1 MKNIVSLTNILG
13 ILIIAFS
20 FQGLALGQT
29 QTNTSKQLLLDT
41 SQPTV
46 LITGSNRGIGLALA
60 RNYAI
65 SGWNVIATCRSP
77 ERADDLKKLIYDYPN
92 ISIEKLDV
100 TELNEIESLARKYQG
115 IAIDVLIN
123 NAGILGDVK
132 NQTFGSLDQLTFEKV
147 MAVNAYGPLKVAEA
161 FTESVELSNQKK
173 IVSMTSGLGSMQITG
188 NMDRF
193 YFYRMSKAALNM
205 GVIAMNASLKSKGVM
220 SALIA
225 PGQVETQLLYESGFE
240 GPGVITTDESA
251 IGLIEVIEGISPQTI
266 RKNRGKAT
274 NYNKRIIPW

>member
-1 MKNIVSLTNILG
+1 MMKSPIANTIY
-13 ILIIAFS
+13 LIFFS
-20 FQGLALGQT
+20 FLISVLPIVEADQHQMKVHD
-29 QTNTSKQLLLDT
+29 QSH
-41 SQPTV
+41 PTV
-46 LITGSNRGIGLALA
+46 FITGSNRGIGLALT

-65 SGWNVIATCRSP
+65 KGWNVIATCRSP
-77 ERADDLKKLIYDYPN
+77 ERADDLIKLLSNHPN

-100 TELNEIESLARKYQG
+100 TDLDQIESLAKKYKG

-123 NAGILGDVK
+123 NAGILGDIEA
-132 NQTFGSLDQLTFEKV
+132 QTFGSLDQLTFEKV

-161 FTESVELSNQKK
+161 FSDNVALSEQKK

-188 NMDRF
+188 NTDRF

-205 GVIAMNASLKSKGVM
+205 GVIAMNVSLKSKGVM

-225 PGQVETQLLYESGFE
+225 PGMVDTQLLDESGYA
-240 GPGVITTDESA
+240 GPGVITTDDSA
-251 IGLIEVIEGISPQTI
+251 IGLMEVIEEISPQTI

-274 NYNKRIIPW
+274 NYNKGIIPW

>member
-1 MKNIVSLTNILG
+1 MKNICSLTNILG

-20 FQGLALGQT
+20 FQGLALAQI

-225 PGQVETQLLYESGFE
+225 PGQVETQLLFESGFE

>member
-1 MKNIVSLTNILG
+1 MKKSPIAKTIY
-13 ILIIAFS
+13 LIFFS
-20 FQGLALGQT
+20 FLISVLSTVEADQHHIKVYDQS
-29 QTNTSKQLLLDT
+29 N
-41 SQPTV
+41 PTV
-46 LITGSNRGIGLALA
+46 FITGSNRGIGLALT

-65 SGWNVIATCRSP
+65 KGWNVIATCRSP
-77 ERADDLKKLIYDYPN
+77 ERADDLIKLLSNHPN

-100 TELNEIESLARKYQG
+100 TDLDQIESLAKKYKG

-123 NAGILGDVK
+123 NAGILGDIEA
-132 NQTFGSLDQLTFEKV
+132 QTFGSLDQITFETV

-161 FTESVELSNQKK
+161 FSDNVALSKQKK

-188 NMDRF
+188 NSDRF

-205 GVIAMNASLKSKGVM
+205 GVIAMNVSLKSKGVM

-225 PGQVETQLLYESGFE
+225 PGMVDTQLLDESGYA
-240 GPGVITTDESA
+240 GPGVITTEDSA
-251 IGLIEVIEGISPQTI
+251 IGLIEVIDEISPQTI

-274 NYNKRIIPW
+274 NYNKGIIPW

>member
-1 MKNIVSLTNILG
+1 MKNICSLTNILG

>member
-1 MKNIVSLTNILG
+1 MKNIFSLTNILG

-20 FQGLALGQT
+20 FQGLALAQI
-29 QTNTSKQLLLDT
+29 QTNTNKQLLLDT

-92 ISIEKLDV
+92 ISIERLDV
-100 TELNEIESLARKYQG
+100 TDLDEIESLARKYQG

-161 FTESVELSNQKK
+161 FTESVALSNQKK

-240 GPGVITTDESA
+240 GPGAITTDESA

>member
-1 MKNIVSLTNILG
+1 MKNIFSPTNILG
-13 ILIIAFS
+13 ILIITFS
-20 FQGLALGQT
+20 FQSLAFAQIQT
-29 QTNTSKQLLLDT
+29 ETNKQVLLDA

-92 ISIEKLDV
+92 ISIERLDV
-100 TELNEIESLARKYQG
+100 TDLDEIESLARKYQG

-123 NAGILGDVK
+123 NAGILGDVQ

-161 FTESVELSNQKK
+161 FSENVALSNQKK

-225 PGQVETQLLYESGFE
+225 PGQVETQLLYESGFK

-251 IGLIEVIEGISPQTI
+251 IGLIEVIEEISPQTI
-266 RKNRGKAT
+266 RKNRGQAI

>member
-1 MKNIVSLTNILG
+1 MMKSPIANTIY
-13 ILIIAFS
+13 LIFFS
-20 FQGLALGQT
+20 FLISVLPIVEADQHQMKVHDQGH
-29 QTNTSKQLLLDT
+29 
-41 SQPTV
+41 PTV
-46 LITGSNRGIGLALA
+46 FITGSNRGIGLALA

-65 SGWNVIATCRSP
+65 KGWNVIATCRSP
-77 ERADDLKKLIYDYPN
+77 ERADDLIELLSDYPN

-100 TELNEIESLARKYQG
+100 TDLDEIESLAKKYEG

-123 NAGILGDVK
+123 NAGILGDIEA
-132 NQTFGSLDQLTFEKV
+132 QTFGSLDQLTFEKV

-161 FTESVELSNQKK
+161 FSDNVALSEQKK

-188 NMDRF
+188 NTDRF

-205 GVIAMNASLKSKGVM
+205 GVIAMNVSLKSKGVM

-225 PGQVETQLLYESGFE
+225 PGMVDTQLLGESGYA

-251 IGLIEVIEGISPQTI
+251 IGLMEVIEEISPQTI

-274 NYNKRIIPW
+274 NYNKGIIPW

>member
-20 FQGLALGQT
+20 FQGLALAQI
-29 QTNTSKQLLLDT
+29 QTNTNKQLLLDT

>member
-1 MKNIVSLTNILG
+1 MKNIFSLTNILG

-20 FQGLALGQT
+20 FQGLALAQI
-29 QTNTSKQLLLDT
+29 QTNTNKQLLLDT